1 MKPKL
6 LPLIVILILGGS
18 IYAQSVNF
26 RFNNYFYAWQR
37 IDSLSNES
45 SAKTTHLRGYQ
56 NYLLEIKGAQWSFN
70 TLAQTEEDIIKKSGR
85 GFAYRFYNAYV
96 KGSNLFGMLDVKLG
110 RQSIFAGTGRGTLDG
125 LNLKV
130 KAGKFKEYQFS
141 LFGGALAPYS
151 YEFNNYPEIKN
162 NYHFGGM
169 FSYYGVK
176 DLMAS
181 ISYSHKKRTPESYT
195 TFRADSVYNLVERTI
210 TFDGPAEQL
219 IGLDLNYT
227 YLAKHNFF
235 VKAYFDL
242 TQKKLYRAEA
252 NVRVQINN
260 ELRGFVE
267 YMYREPHYNYN
278 SIFWVFTY
286 NQNQEIAGGLDY
298 TLKNGINIYGR
309 TGVVLYKNSAIN
321 QGSPGETKN
330 ISVKI
335 QAGFSHP
342 NYGMNFTRYM
352 GYAGESDGVSAYIQ
366 KDIYK
371 DKVSG
376 SASVNYSNY
385 KLGDYE
391 VDKVN
396 AFSGQLGLTFRPMP
410 QFSVDVQGQF
420 LINRIYKSDAR
431 CLVGFSYWLFKKL

>member
-6 LPLIVILILGGS
+6 LLLVAAFLLTGS
-18 IYAQSVNF
+18 LYAQSVNF
-26 RFNNYFYAWQR
+26 RFNNYFYGWQR

-56 NYLLEIKGAQWSFN
+56 NYLLEFNSGQWSFN
-70 TLAQTEEDIIKKSGR
+70 TLAQTEEDVIKKVGR
-85 GFAYRFYNAYV
+85 GFAYRFYNFYV
-96 KGSNLFGMLDVKLG
+96 KGSNLFGVLDVKLG
-110 RQSIFAGTGRGTLDG
+110 RQNIFAGTGRGTLDG

-130 KAGKFKEYQFS
+130 KAGKNKEYQFS
-141 LFGGALAPYS
+141 VYGGALAPYT
-151 YEFNNYPEIKN
+151 YEFGEYPEIKN
-162 NYHFGGM
+162 NYHFGAM

-181 ISYSHKKRTPESYT
+181 VSYSNKKRTPEPYT

-219 IGLDLNYT
+219 AGIDLNYT
-227 YLAKHNFF
+227 YMLKHNFYA
-235 VKAYFDL
+235 KAYFDIK
-242 TQKKLYRAEA
+242 QKKLYRAEA
-252 NVRVQINN
+252 NVRVQLNK

-267 YMYREPHYNYN
+267 YLYREPHYSYN
-278 SIFWVFTY
+278 SIFWVFNYTK
-286 NQNQEIAGGLDY
+286 NQEISGGLDY

-309 TGVVLYKNSAIN
+309 AGIVLYEKNENSTFD
-321 QGSPGETKN
+321 TKTN
-330 ISVKI
+330 SVKI
-335 QAGFSHP
+335 QAGFTHP
-342 NYGMNFTRYM
+342 NYGLNFTRYM
-352 GYAGESDGVSAYIQ
+352 GYSGESDGVSAYFQ
-366 KDIYK
+366 KDVYK
-371 DKVSG
+371 DKVSA

-385 KLGDYE
+385 KLGDYL

-396 AFSGQLGLTFRPMP
+396 ALSGQLGITYRPMP
-410 QFSVDVQGQF
+410 QFSIDVQGQF

>member
-6 LPLIVILILGGS
+6 LLLVAAFLLTGS
-18 IYAQSVNF
+18 LYAQSVNF
-26 RFNNYFYAWQR
+26 RFNNYFYGWQR

-56 NYLLEIKGAQWSFN
+56 NYLLEFNSGQWSFN
-70 TLAQTEEDIIKKSGR
+70 TLAQTEEDVIKKVGR
-85 GFAYRFYNAYV
+85 GFAYRFYNFYV
-96 KGSNLFGMLDVKLG
+96 KGSNLFGVLDVKLG
-110 RQSIFAGTGRGTLDG
+110 RQNIFAGTGRGTLDG

-130 KAGKFKEYQFS
+130 KAGKNKEYQFS
-141 LFGGALAPYS
+141 VYGGALAPYT
-151 YEFNNYPEIKN
+151 YEFKEYPEIKN
-162 NYHFGGM
+162 NYHFGAM

-181 ISYSHKKRTPESYT
+181 VSYSNKKRTPEPYT

-219 IGLDLNYT
+219 AGIDLNYT
-227 YLAKHNFF
+227 YMLKHNFYA
-235 VKAYFDL
+235 KAYFDIK
-242 TQKKLYRAEA
+242 QKKLYRAEA
-252 NVRVQINN
+252 NVRVQLNK

-267 YMYREPHYNYN
+267 YLYREPHYSYN
-278 SIFWVFTY
+278 SIFWVFNYTK
-286 NQNQEIAGGLDY
+286 NQEISGGLDY

-309 TGVVLYKNSAIN
+309 AGIVLYEKNENSTFD
-321 QGSPGETKN
+321 TKTN
-330 ISVKI
+330 SVKI
-335 QAGFSHP
+335 QAGFTHP
-342 NYGMNFTRYM
+342 NYGLNFTRYM
-352 GYAGESDGVSAYIQ
+352 GYSGESDGVSAYFQ
-366 KDIYK
+366 KDVYK
-371 DKVSG
+371 DKVSA

-385 KLGDYE
+385 KLGDYL

-396 AFSGQLGLTFRPMP
+396 ALSGQLGITYRPMP
-410 QFSVDVQGQF
+410 QFSIDVQGQF